1 MRSLFVTGA
10 SAMILSLAG
19 CGFSAQAD
27 SGPKVDR
34 SYQVAGFT
42 RLEVAGPYDVTVH
55 TGGVPGVHA
64 NGSEKAL
71 DGMKVEVKDG
81 RLQISP
87 VPRRGFSL
95 GWRHS
100 GPVSLVVTVPMLDSA
115 TIAGSGGINVD
126 KVAVASFRGEIAGSG
141 DLKLTS
147 VDAGDVK
154 LSIAGSGRV
163 HAAGKAKSVKYEI
176 AGSGDI
182 DAASLRAETADISIA
197 GSGNIKGHATANASI
212 EMMGSGEIALT
223 GGAKCTIAKHGSGDI
238 RCS

>member
-1 MRSLFVTGA
+1 MRRLFVTAA
-10 SAMILSLAG
+10 SAMTLSLAG

-34 SYQVAGFT
+34 SYQVDGFT
-42 RLEVAGPYDVTVH
+42 GLEVAGPYDVTVH

-71 DGMKVEVKDG
+71 DAMKVEVKDG
-81 RLQISP
+81 RLQIST

-95 GWRHS
+95 GWHS

-115 TIAGSGGINVD
+115 RIAGSGGINVD
-126 KVAVASFRGEIAGSG
+126 KVSVASFRGEIAGSG
-141 DLKLTS
+141 DLKLAS
-147 VDAGDVK
+147 VDAGDVR
-154 LSIAGSGRV
+154 LSIAGSGGV

-182 DAASLRAETADISIA
+182 DAVSLKAETADISIA

-212 EMMGSGEIALT
+212 EMMGSGDIALT

>member
-1 MRSLFVTGA
+1 MRRLFVTA
-10 SAMILSLAG
+10 VSAMTLSLAG

-27 SGPKVDR
+27 SDPKVDR

-42 RLEVAGPYDVTVH
+42 GLEVAGPYDVTVH

-71 DGMKVEVKDG
+71 DAMKVEVKDG
-81 RLQISP
+81 RLQIST

-95 GWRHS
+95 GWHS

-115 TIAGSGGINVD
+115 RIAGSGGINVD
-126 KVAVASFRGEIAGSG
+126 KVSVASFRGEIAGSG
-141 DLKLTS
+141 DLKFAS
-147 VDAGDVK
+147 VDAGDVR
-154 LSIAGSGRV
+154 LSIAGSGGV

-182 DAASLRAETADISIA
+182 DAVSLKAETADISIA

-212 EMMGSGEIALT
+212 EMMGSGDIALT
-223 GGAKCTIAKHGSGDI
+223 GGAKCTISKHGSGDI

>member
-1 MRSLFVTGA
+1 MRRLFVTA
-10 SAMILSLAG
+10 VSAMTLSLAG

-42 RLEVAGPYDVTVH
+42 GLEVAGPYDVTVH

-71 DGMKVEVKDG
+71 DAMKVEVKDG
-81 RLQISP
+81 RLQIST

-95 GWRHS
+95 GWHS

-115 TIAGSGGINVD
+115 RIAGSGGINVD
-126 KVAVASFRGEIAGSG
+126 KVSVASFRGEIAGSG
-141 DLKLTS
+141 DLKFAS
-147 VDAGDVK
+147 VDAGDVR
-154 LSIAGSGRV
+154 LSIAGSGGV

-182 DAASLRAETADISIA
+182 DAVSLKAETADISIA

-212 EMMGSGEIALT
+212 EMMGSGDIALT
-223 GGAKCTIAKHGSGDI
+223 GGAKCTISKHGSGGI